1 MTLLFETFGALWPS
15 IGVIR
20 DWSPLMSN
28 LFDRLNKELED
39 FGKKAQ
45 SAFDEGRVRLDLM
58 RLRRKQDNTARD
70 LGLLYHQKKRDGEVE
85 KSQIEAL
92 LTKMDDVRKGIEEFE
107 EQLRNNKA
115 AADVGEQPAP
125 DADTAD
131 AEVVEEAEVEE
142 VEEPVG
148 KKGEESD

>member
-1 MTLLFETFGALWPS
+1 MP
-15 IGVIR
+15 
-20 DWSPLMSN
+20 N

-70 LGLLYHQKKRDGEVE
+70 LGLLYHQKERGEE
-85 KSQIEAL
+85 AEEDQIEAK
-92 LTKMDDVRKGIEEFE
+92 LTRLDDLKAKINDLE
-107 EQLRNNKA
+107 EQIRNA
-115 AADVGEQPAP
+115 QASATVDEEPAP
-125 DADTAD
+125 EADTAD
-131 AEVVEEAEVEE
+131 AEIVEEAEIEE
-142 VEEPVG
+142 VDETDAK

>member
-1 MTLLFETFGALWPS
+1 MA
-15 IGVIR
+15 
-20 DWSPLMSN
+20 N

-70 LGLLYHQKKRDGEVE
+70 LGLQYYQKKRDGEVD

-92 LTKMDDVRKGIEEFE
+92 LSRMDDVRKAIEDLE
-107 EQLRNNKA
+107 EQLRHAKA
-115 AADVGEQPAP
+115 AADVGEHPTP
-125 DADTAD
+125 DAQTAE
-131 AEVVEEAEVEE
+131 AEVVEEAEAEE
-142 VEEPVG
+142 ATGEPVKASG
-148 KKGEESD
+148 KDSD

>member
-1 MTLLFETFGALWPS
+1 MA
-15 IGVIR
+15 
-20 DWSPLMSN
+20 N

-70 LGLLYHQKKRDGEVE
+70 LGLLYYQKKREGEVD

-92 LTKMDDVRKGIEEFE
+92 LKRMDDVRKNIEELE
-107 EQLRNNKA
+107 EQLRNAKA

-125 DADTAD
+125 EAETAE
-131 AEVVEEAEVEE
+131 AEVVEEAEVEDAA
-142 VEEPVG
+142 EEPVKAG
-148 KKGEESD
+148 GEDSD

>member
-1 MTLLFETFGALWPS
+1 MP
-15 IGVIR
+15 
-20 DWSPLMSN
+20 N
-28 LFDRLNKELED
+28 LFDKLNKELED

-70 LGLLYHQKKRDGEVE
+70 LGLLYHQKKRGEE
-85 KSQIEAL
+85 ADKEQIEAK
-92 LTKMDDVRKGIEEFE
+92 LTRLDDLKEQINDLE
-107 EQLRNNKA
+107 EQIRNAKA
-115 AADVGEQPAP
+115 SATVDEQPAP

-131 AEVVEEAEVEE
+131 AEIVEEAEIEE
-142 VEEPVG
+142 VDEPVAK

>member
-1 MTLLFETFGALWPS
+1 MA
-15 IGVIR
+15 
-20 DWSPLMSN
+20 N

-70 LGLLYHQKKRDGEVE
+70 LGLLYYQKKREGEVD

-92 LTKMDDVRKGIEEFE
+92 LKRMDDVRKNIEELE
-107 EQLRNNKA
+107 EQLRNAKA
-115 AADVGEQPAP
+115 AADVGAQPAP
-125 DADTAD
+125 EAETAE
-131 AEVVEEAEVEE
+131 AEVVEDAEVEDAA
-142 VEEPVG
+142 EEPV
-148 KKGEESD
+148 KAAGEDSD